1 MKTLHLLPLALVFV
15 AATAGARPHI
25 EDINADVLNRMT
37 LSGVS
42 ASVDDYGNVH
52 ASLLGHVPGKP
63 ETPCVMVLD
72 FPKDRDSI
80 DIMVSGEDT
89 KGKHVN
95 PVMSFE
101 NRGSVDAYVSTPTHV
116 EIKGKIRELFV
127 TYFRYE
133 FTLESNNDGSIKS
146 VWLTNKMNPLVTI
159 PDYLEG
165 PGSYGT
171 IGCEFPWVVN
181 YPWELK

>member
-1 MKTLHLLPLALVFV
+1 MKNFRLLSVALILVS
-15 AATAGARPHI
+15 AAAGAHPHI
-25 EDINADVLNRMT
+25 EDINADILNRMT

-52 ASLLGHVPGKP
+52 ASLLGHTPGKADA
-63 ETPCVMVLD
+63 PCLLVLD

-101 NRGSVDAYVSTPTHV
+101 NRGSVDAYVSTPEHV

-133 FTLESNNDGSIKS
+133 LTLESNHDGSLKS

-165 PGSYGT
+165 PGIYGT
-171 IGCEFPWVVN
+171 IGCEFPWVVT
-181 YPWELK
+181 YPWDPR